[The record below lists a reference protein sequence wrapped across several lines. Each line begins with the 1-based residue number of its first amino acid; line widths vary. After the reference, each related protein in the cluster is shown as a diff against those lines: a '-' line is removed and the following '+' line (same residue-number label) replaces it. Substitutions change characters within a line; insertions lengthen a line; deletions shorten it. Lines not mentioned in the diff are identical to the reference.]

1 MRNKSTKPVHCFF
14 GCFSETPPA
23 VPGRTK
29 GLSLSVSSEAG
40 GMVFNTKRCST
51 QWAEPRL
58 REAGQAMQEAEHS
71 VPLER
76 LAGNMPFRGLRR
88 PPAVP
93 EVWLPAQC
101 AQGRY
106 LQWLSPLRIFGQR
119 KIKRCFFCFYG
130 MRQPAAGKSRGAF
143 FRPAVSLCLCPAG
156 FAAFPA
162 VPEKPPGTAKAF
174 LHRPFC
180 R

>member
-1 MRNKSTKPVHCFF
+1 MQAAFF
-14 GCFSETPPA
+14 
-23 VPGRTK
+23 
-29 GLSLSVSSEAG
+29 
-40 GMVFNTKRCST
+40 
-51 QWAEPRL
+51 
-58 REAGQAMQEAEHS
+58 S

-101 AQGRY
+101 AKGRY
-106 LQWLSPLRIFGQR
+106 LQWLSPLRIFIQR
-119 KIKRCFFCFYG
+119 KIKCCFFCFWG
-130 MRQPAAGKSRGAF
+130 MRQPAAVKSRGALF

-162 VPEKPPGTAKAF
+162 VPGKTSGHSESVFTPPVLPVIFACSRTAPPAA
-174 LHRPFC
+174 HRGGRGRLLFRNLGPQPYTTLVPGK
-180 R
+180 